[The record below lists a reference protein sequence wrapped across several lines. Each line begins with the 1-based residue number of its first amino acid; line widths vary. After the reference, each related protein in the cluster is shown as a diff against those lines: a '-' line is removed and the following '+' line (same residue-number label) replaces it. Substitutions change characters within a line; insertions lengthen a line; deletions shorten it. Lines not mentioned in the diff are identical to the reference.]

1 MEIIQDEGSPKSGI
15 NLDSTL
21 LIQATDSSGLNLQ
34 VQLSQ
39 TNGLVIGR
47 SDSRSS
53 YIPDVDLAEM
63 KALEKGVSRRHAAF
77 VRLQEKLH
85 ILDLGSINGTY
96 LNGTRLKPETP
107 YLINSGD
114 QLGLGDLVVTLSVK
128 K

>member
-1 MEIIQDEGSPKSGI
+1 MDSNRNTGIQ
-15 NLDSTL
+15 LDDTV
-21 LIQATDSSGLNLQ
+21 LIQTSDGAESDLQ
-34 VQLSQ
+34 VALSR
-39 TNGLVIGR
+39 TNGLVLGR

-53 YIPDVDLAEM
+53 YIPDIDLAEL

-77 VRLQEKLH
+77 VRLQEALC

-107 YLINSGD
+107 YPLNAGD
-114 QLGLGDLVVTLSVK
+114 QLGLGDLIVTLSVK